1 MKKQTVYIF
10 AAFIVVLL
18 ILAIVIMWLTGGIGG
33 TDTPDVSPTP
43 EAVETDAPEATPT
56 PTPTVSPTDEITTPE
71 PTTTPEPPVQPGGT
85 VVGTGA
91 FDSNTGVGLN
101 THTVWT
107 AAEQD
112 DGSVLLSLSV
122 YVRAYSVEIGQRA
135 ISVNVN
141 GTAVTGVT
149 RAFSVDSPNSTADTF
164 VYSYTA
170 QVSRGRVDIAVDWN
184 YDGQYSGQELE
195 VVHSEASI
203 TV

>member
-43 EAVETDAPEATPT
+43 EAVETDAPEAT

-149 RAFSVDSPNSTADTF
+149 RAFSVDSPNSTADTL